1 MQWATKPTV
10 MVNLWTK
17 GADKAAVASS
27 LSQSNRLCRPL
38 RHVAPSADSLL
49 DRLLE
54 DGALL
59 AVTAVRENDRVT
71 KVQYGGVHEL

>member
-1 MQWATKPTV
+1 

-54 DGALL
+54 DGTLL
-59 AVTAVRENDRVT
+59 AVTAAGVVVLIAVGVCVWLRCRSRRKG
-71 KVQYGGVHEL
+71 KVA